1 MKDNGLLVQYFNAN
15 TPADQTLWAKA
26 AKDAVTLK
34 KIGATAVWF
43 PPATKGAAGKEDMI
57 CMIWGNL
64 TRKGRLG
71 PDMVQRK
78 NIWKQL
84 MR

>member
-15 TPADQTLWAKA
+15 TPADQTLLAKA

-43 PPATKGAAGKEDMI
+43 PPATKGAAEKKIWVMRHMI
-57 CMIWGNL
+57 CMIWG
-64 TRKGRLG
+64 
-71 PDMVQRK
+71 
-78 NIWKQL
+78 I
-84 MR
+84 